1 MAAAADDDQ
10 DQGQVRFRCSNP
22 NCRRDLP
29 AGEQPCPFCGN
40 IGREI
45 IAQAPTER
53 ISIRETNIAVLQTL
67 ERNLRYLLA
76 SIAVT
81 VVAPIIIPQFH
92 LNEPIPAIISIIA
105 GLVAFIL
112 GIYGVVLVK
121 RIRES

>member
-1 MAAAADDDQ
+1 MLKPKLQ
-10 DQGQVRFRCSNP
+10 KRFTP
-22 NCRRDLP
+22 
-29 AGEQPCPFCGN
+29 GEQPCPFCGN

>member
-1 MAAAADDDQ
+1 MLKPKLQ
-10 DQGQVRFRCSNP
+10 KRFYPQVNS
-22 NCRRDLP
+22 LVLS
-29 AGEQPCPFCGN
+29 GN

-45 IAQAPTER
+45 IAQATTER

-112 GIYGVVLVK
+112 GIYEV
-121 RIRES
+121 S

>member
-1 MAAAADDDQ
+1 VNSLVLSAAI
-10 DQGQVRFRCSNP
+10 
-22 NCRRDLP
+22 L
-29 AGEQPCPFCGN
+29 E
-40 IGREI
+40 EI

>member
-1 MAAAADDDQ
+1 ML
-10 DQGQVRFRCSNP
+10 NP

-29 AGEQPCPFCGN
+29 PGEQPCPFCGN